1 MDPVIRTAARV
12 LPVSPEGQVLL
23 LQCQD
28 PARPG
33 DLHWIS
39 VGGAVDPGETRVEA
53 ALRELREETGIEAG
67 PGDLTD
73 PIHQGDYRFSWDGVE
88 YLNRATVYAVPCDRG
103 VEVSLDGLEPGEVGN
118 VLAAAWWTPEALAAD
133 GTAANP
139 DLPTI
144 MERAVATIQERA
156 DQREAASERP

>member
-39 VGGAVDPGETRVEA
+39 IGGAVDPGESRVEA
-53 ALRELREETGIEAG
+53 AVRELREETGIQAMA
-67 PGDLTD
+67 GDLTE
-73 PIHQGDYRFSWDGVE
+73 PIHHGDYRFSWDGVE
-88 YLNRATVYAVPCDRG
+88 YLNRATVYALPCDRR
-103 VEVSLDGLEPGEVGN
+103 VEVSLAGLEPGEIGN
-118 VLAAAWWTPEALAAD
+118 VLGAAWWTPEALAAD

-139 DLPTI
+139 DLPDV
-144 MERAVATIQERA
+144 MSLAVATIREGQHQTEASRER
-156 DQREAASERP
+156 S

>member
-33 DLHWIS
+33 ELHWIS
-39 VGGAVDPGETRVEA
+39 IGGAVDPGESRVEA
-53 ALRELREETGIEAG
+53 ALRELREETGIEADS
-67 PGDLTD
+67 GDLTD
-73 PIHQGDYRFSWDGVE
+73 PIHHGDYRFSWDGVE
-88 YLNRATVYAVPCDRG
+88 YLNRATVYALPCDRG
-103 VEVSLDGLEPGEVGN
+103 VEVSLAGLEPGEVGN
-118 VLAAAWWTPEALAAD
+118 VLGAAWWTPEGLAAD

-139 DLPTI
+139 DLPDV
-144 MERAVATIQERA
+144 MSLAVATIQEGQPPDGGSA
-156 DQREAASERP
+156 